1 MNTAFS
7 TQEDIIYFPAHYNVN
22 EYETSDVIS
31 EEEEEVEGEQEEAVC
46 GIPYLESTFQFLED
60 SVVENMTP
68 EEYEAYHN
76 AYLEHID
83 KYCDYVQNYND
94 PDYNIYGYAIEDT
107 YPEVPP
113 GLGFTEDEDEDED
126 EDENTLTENL
136 EDEDAYIQWLTQA
149 ENYEA
154 MDIHMKID
162 MQFYEAMNIHMKID
176 IQLENAK
183 AVTASKI
190 IALGHLGF
198 PIELLEH
205 IYSYVFMI
213 PCMYKQKKYNL
224 YVFENFIQNG
234 KMVNDIIIKD
244 YDGIVFCNWFFG
256 SYHPDSVQLNCM
268 FCMSCGEYIGTH
280 HHMLR
285 RLCRCAPLLPN

>member
-7 TQEDIIYFPAHYNVN
+7 TQEDIMYFPSHYNMN
-22 EYETSDVIS
+22 EQDIS
-31 EEEEEVEGEQEEAVC
+31 EVEVVSEAEEAES
-46 GIPYLESTFQFLED
+46 IPFLESTFQFLED
-60 SVVENMTP
+60 SVVENMSP
-68 EEYEAYHN
+68 DEYEAYHN
-76 AYLEHID
+76 AYLEHVD
-83 KYCDYVQNYND
+83 KYCHYVQNYND
-94 PDYNIYGYAIEDT
+94 PDYNIHGYAIEDT

-113 GLGFTEDEDEDED
+113 GLGFTEEEDEEED
-126 EDENTLTENL
+126 EDENTLTQNL

-162 MQFYEAMNIHMKID
+162 MQ
-176 IQLENAK
+176 LENTK

-234 KMVNDIIIKD
+234 KMMNDIIIKD
-244 YDGIVFCNWFFG
+244 YDGLVFCNWFFG
-256 SYHPDSVQLNCM
+256 SYHPDSVQLNCV
-268 FCMSCGEYIGTH
+268 FCMSCGEYLASQH
-280 HHMLR
+280 DMLR
-285 RLCRCAPLLPN
+285 RLCRCSPLLMN

>member
-1 MNTAFS
+1 
-7 TQEDIIYFPAHYNVN
+7 VN
-22 EYETSDVIS
+22 EHDYNEQDIS
-31 EEEEEVEGEQEEAVC
+31 EVEEEVEGEQEEMGC
-46 GIPYLESTFQFLED
+46 IPFLESTFQFLED
-60 SVVENMTP
+60 SVVENMSP
-68 EEYEAYHN
+68 DEYEAYHN

-113 GLGFTEDEDEDED
+113 GLGFTEEGDEE
-126 EDENTLTENL
+126 ENTLTENL
-136 EDEDAYIQWLTQA
+136 EEEDAYIQWLTNA

-162 MQFYEAMNIHMKID
+162 
-176 IQLENAK
+176 IQLENTQ

-213 PCMYKQKKYNL
+213 PCVYKQKKYNL

-244 YDGIVFCNWFFG
+244 YDGTVFCNWFFG

-285 RLCRCAPLLPN
+285 RLCRCSQHWIATN